1 MRTPRPYCPHNP
13 EPAVEKRRCVR
24 RDAGNVPGAV
34 ASVMAGAV
42 IPPAASEPEN
52 DAPAALL
59 MVAGG
64 AGRGGPSSS
73 AAKRRGSSAKKSGV
87 KRPPLNLAGAPRIP
101 PVLDKLSPKTVP
113 DRSLT
118 AACPAVLRRRG

>member
-1 MRTPRPYCPHNP
+1 
-13 EPAVEKRRCVR
+13 
-24 RDAGNVPGAV
+24 
-34 ASVMAGAV
+34 MAGAV

-87 KRPPLNLAGAPRIP
+87 KRPPLNLAGALRIP
-101 PVLDKLSPKTVP
+101 PVLGKLSPAEETKDCLQPKPDSGVP
-113 DRSLT
+113 CCAPQARLSCST
-118 AACPAVLRRRG
+118 